1 MEIQNILDNRKV
13 FMQQAL
19 IQENFSFDF
28 ISIKINSNLI
38 QSPNKNL
45 KNMNKEKLLKNID
58 DMLSKIQERKEKI
71 ISTKKLINSKIDK
84 IGLKIFQK
92 K

>member
-28 ISIKINSNLI
+28 ISNKINSNLI

-84 IGLKIFQK
+84 IGLKIF
-92 K
+92 